1 MVTKKIKDRTVKNI
15 FETLLGKKNAKNVLT
30 KIQKVYDDG
39 VRGKVFQ
46 DFVKST
52 IDEIH
57 DLETESVNLAI
68 SVITLSLPTHS
79 PNS

>member
-57 DLETESVNLAI
+57 DLESESVNLAI

>member
-1 MVTKKIKDRTVKNI
+1 MVTKKIKDRTVKDI
-15 FETLLGKKNAKNVLT
+15 IETLLGKKNARVVLT

-46 DFVKST
+46 DYVKST

-68 SVITLSLPTHS
+68 SVITLSLPTHHL
-79 PNS
+79 NS

>member
-1 MVTKKIKDRTVKNI
+1 MVTKKIKDRTVKDI
-15 FETLLGKKNAKNVLT
+15 IEALLGKKNAKNVLT

-52 IDEIH
+52 IGEIH
-57 DLETESVNLAI
+57 DLKTESVNVAI
-68 SVITLSLPTHS
+68 SVITLSIPTHGLN
-79 PNS
+79 P